1 MTVECRQASTEAD
14 RLAILRQ
21 RYDIFVK
28 EFNYLAPRNDGKK
41 IECDRYD
48 DHSILFGVWEHNDLL
63 ASCRLV
69 LPDSPVGLPTNNAL
83 QIDPEKLRIDRH
95 TAEISRIT
103 IAAKHRQFKKSIK
116 ILQSLRQEMIHV
128 STRYGITQWIGSVEP
143 SFMQLLNLSRLPFT
157 PIGPLQHHIGP
168 DRYPVVLTVQDC
180 IISLKEHP

>member
-1 MTVECRQASTEAD
+1 MECRQASTEAD

-21 RYDIFVK
+21 RYDIFVE
-28 EFNYLAPRNDGKK
+28 EFNYLAPREDGER
-41 IECDRYD
+41 IERDQYD
-48 DHSILFGVWEHNDLL
+48 DYSLLFGVWEKNDLL

-69 LPDSPVGLPTNNAL
+69 LPNNPVGLPTSNAL
-83 QIDPEKLRIDRH
+83 QIDSEKLRMDRH

-116 ILQSLRQEMIHV
+116 ILQSMRQEILHV
-128 STRYGITQWIGSVEP
+128 STGYGITRWIGSVES
-143 SFMQLLNLSRLPFT
+143 SFMQLLNLSHLPFT

-180 IISLKEHP
+180 ITSLKEHP